1 MNKIVRE
8 HYPAAKLPEELR
20 QGLDADARVRIVI
33 EEEASDM
40 PSLPQIVP
48 LPDLDALASNRS
60 QTVEELLE
68 TIRMHKARYGST
80 TSGDEAV
87 QRIRALRDEWDD
99 E

>member
-8 HYPAAKLPEELR
+8 HYPASKLPEELR
-20 QGLDADARVRIVI
+20 QGFGPDATVKIVI
-33 EEEASDM
+33 EEEGEVDGRHVLRLADGDRISSD
-40 PSLPQIVP
+40 
-48 LPDLDALASNRS
+48 RS
-60 QTVEELLE
+60 ETVDELLE
-68 TIRMHKARYGST
+68 KIRAHKEKYGST

>member
-8 HYPAAKLPEELR
+8 HYPASKLPEELR
-20 QGLDADARVRIVI
+20 QGLSPDATVKIVI
-33 EEEASDM
+33 EEEGEAEERHVLLLADGDRIWSD
-40 PSLPQIVP
+40 
-48 LPDLDALASNRS
+48 RS
-60 QTVEELLE
+60 ETVEELLE
-68 TIRMHKARYGST
+68 KIRAHKEKYGST